1 MARKSS
7 TRQFAPRTHL
17 GTGTELP
24 LTVMATAVTPLSMNT
39 QWAGLLVAMEA
50 SACSSFPSSP
60 VKEHTAYCCPG
71 TGPHRLAP
79 QLETLRSSSPES
91 CFLLSYS
98 DCRRFAASGPVR
110 RGGHAGGKPP
120 WWPW

>member
-39 QWAGLLVAMEA
+39 QWAGLLVVMEA

-60 VKEHTAYCCPG
+60 CEG
-71 TGPHRLAP
+71 THCL
-79 QLETLRSSSPES
+79 
-91 CFLLSYS
+91 LLSWHWPTQAGTS
-98 DCRRFAASGPVR
+98 AGDPVEFLT
-110 RGGHAGGKPP
+110 
-120 WWPW
+120 